1 MNDFPRISTNT
12 LPHDNEPNDTIASR
26 FEGLA
31 ARISD
36 NLALITPEASLTY
49 RELDGLARRMAARIA
64 ALAPDPARPV
74 GLLMREGALL
84 YASMIGAAK
93 ARRIFVPFETT
104 IGEERLSRLIALSGA
119 CHVLADD
126 RNGDAAKRAAG
137 PGADATVLS
146 LNELRSLGA
155 AVLPRAQSSEDSP
168 ACVLYTSGSSGE
180 PKGVLL
186 SQRSMVH
193 GADSMGEP
201 LQIQAG
207 DRVASI
213 RSSGYSAGI
222 NNVFMTLLRGGCL
235 LPFDIAEQGMF
246 KFSAWLDSEAI
257 TRFTI
262 TSSFFRTWVA
272 SLPEGH
278 RFRTLSALWVG
289 GEPLNGSD
297 VVLAARHLAG
307 DWRLVHGYSSTETHP
322 MVTRTFGPSSPP
334 DPGTIAVK
342 TPAKGTRIIIE
353 DEYGGEALPGET
365 GEIVVKCPFIALGY
379 WNDPDGTARSFGADE
394 AGNRYYRTGD
404 LGRWRNDGMLEHL
417 GRKGRKIKLRGYAI
431 EPLEIEL
438 ALRRQAGVR
447 DSVVVAFNSGRDEAR
462 LVAYVVTTAG
472 PTEELAQNLRDAL
485 RSELAAPMV
494 PAQIIFME
502 SLPVTTR
509 GKVDL
514 SALPPPPQPDMSIR
528 TPSDETERALARI
541 WSAILTIPVIGVDDD
556 FYDLGGTSH
565 QSFLVF
571 AQIARLLGHDL
582 SPALMLEAPTIA
594 KQAALLK
601 GGTRGR
607 TSAKVVAFRERG
619 SKPALFLIH
628 AKWGDIEYAH
638 DLAKHLKGG
647 RPVYGV
653 RPPPLD
659 GAHHIP
665 RTIET
670 IAADYIAEI
679 RAIQAKGPY
688 FIGGFSFGG
697 WVAFEMAQQLS
708 RQGEAVGFLGI
719 IDTKFPRAPSPAGK
733 PSLRETAS
741 FVRMRAGKILAVGP
755 AVARFNALL
764 KLPKSLSRLIAPPP
778 YETQRELYV
787 RISMLASR
795 RYVPKPYVGHVTVFG
810 GKGSSDYHRTNWQ
823 PLVHGG
829 MTTVEIPAER
839 HEDIVLAPHNATLAA
854 AFDRTLEASAMGSP
868 GTR

>member
-1 MNDFPRISTNT
+1 MNDFPRMSANT
-12 LPHDNEPNDTIASR
+12 PAHDNEPDTIASR

-31 ARISD
+31 ARVPD
-36 NLALITPEASLTY
+36 NLALITPEVSLTY
-49 RELDGLARRMAARIA
+49 RDLDGLAGRMAARIE
-64 ALAPDPARPV
+64 ALVPDAARPI

-84 YASMIGAAK
+84 YAAMIGAAK
-93 ARRIFVPFETT
+93 ARKIFIPFETT

-137 PGADATVLS
+137 PGTDATVLS
-146 LNELRSLGA
+146 LHELRSLGGA
-155 AVLPRAQSSEDSP
+155 MLSRTKSSEDSP
-168 ACVLYTSGSSGE
+168 ACILYTSGSSGE

-186 SQRSMVH
+186 SQWSMVH

-201 LQIQAG
+201 LRIQAG

-246 KFSAWLDSEAI
+246 KFSAWLDNEAI
-257 TRFTI
+257 ARFTI
-262 TSSFFRTWVA
+262 TSSFFRAWVA

-289 GEPLNGSD
+289 GEALNGSD

-322 MVTRTFGPSSPP
+322 MVTRTLGPSSL
-334 DPGTIAVK
+334 PGPGAIAVK
-342 TPAKGTRIIIE
+342 TPVKGTRIIIQNE
-353 DEYGGEALPGET
+353 NGDEVLPGEA
-365 GEIVVKCPFIALGY
+365 GEIVVKSPFIALGY
-379 WNDPDGTARSFGADE
+379 WNDPDGTARSFGTDE
-394 AGNRYYRTGD
+394 AGNRFYRTGD
-404 LGRWRNDGMLEHL
+404 LGHWRDDGMLEHL

-431 EPLEIEL
+431 EPLEIER
-438 ALRRQAGVR
+438 ALLRQAGVR
-447 DSVVVAFNSGRDEAR
+447 DSVVVVFESGRDEAR
-462 LVAYVVTTAG
+462 LVAYVVTTAD
-472 PTEELAQNLRDAL
+472 PTEQLAQSLRDAL

-494 PAQIIFME
+494 PAQIVFME

-509 GKVDL
+509 GKVDP
-514 SALPPPPQPDMSIR
+514 SALPPPPQPKRSIR
-528 TPSDETERALARI
+528 IPSDETERALARI
-541 WSAILTIPVIGVDDD
+541 WSAILNIAEIGVDDD

-571 AQIARLLGHDL
+571 AQIARQLGHDL

-607 TSAKVVAFRERG
+607 TSAKVVALRERG

-638 DLAKHLKGG
+638 DLAKHLKGS

-665 RTIET
+665 QTIEA
-670 IAADYIAEI
+670 IAADYIKEI

-688 FIGGFSFGG
+688 YLGGFSFGG

-708 RQGEAVGFLGI
+708 RQGEAISFLGI
-719 IDTKFPRAPSPAGK
+719 IDTKFPRAPAPGGR
-733 PSLRETAS
+733 PSLGETAS

-755 AVARFNALL
+755 AVARFNALRI
-764 KLPKSLSRLIAPPP
+764 LPKSMGRLIAPPS
-778 YETQRELYV
+778 YEIRRELYV

-795 RYVPKPYVGHVTVFG
+795 RYMPKTYAGHVTIFG
-810 GKGSSDYHRTNWQ
+810 GKGLSDYHRTNWK
-823 PLVHGG
+823 PLAHGG
-829 MTTVEIPAER
+829 ITVVEIPAER

-854 AFDRTLEASAMGSP
+854 AFDRTLEAGATGSR
-868 GTR
+868 GGR